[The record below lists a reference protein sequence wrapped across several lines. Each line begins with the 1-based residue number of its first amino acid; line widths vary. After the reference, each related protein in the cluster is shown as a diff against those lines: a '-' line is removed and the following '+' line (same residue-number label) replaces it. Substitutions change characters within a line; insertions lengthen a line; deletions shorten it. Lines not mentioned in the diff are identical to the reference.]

1 MIVRRIRVDVG
12 PGIFS
17 MERSVS
23 FEVNGEYYN
32 SIVEAES
39 LKGDELEVHVIADRG
54 DNAIVDLPR
63 DTMTTGN
70 RILVP
75 KTMLLPA

>member
-1 MIVRRIRVDVG
+1 MIVRRIRVSVE

-17 MERSVS
+17 MERWAA
-23 FEVNGEYYN
+23 FEVNGQSYN
-32 SIVEAES
+32 LIVDAES
-39 LKGDELEVHVIADRG
+39 LKGDELEVHVVADRG
-54 DNAIVDLPR
+54 EDAIVDLPR
-63 DTMTTGN
+63 ETMTTSN